1 MNRLAAAR
9 PVLTGTLLCV
19 GVALVAGEAFSGSS
33 SGPVA
38 PLGLILLFA
47 LAALHYGR
55 SVGLIGCLLSALVLA
70 WVYPP
75 FNSLEVADPE
85 LRANLAYMVIGGS
98 LFALFLPH
106 EPIWASKHDR
116 RNITRHS

>member
-1 MNRLAAAR
+1 MNRLAAVR

-19 GVALVAGEAFSGSS
+19 SVALVAGLALSGSS
-33 SGPVA
+33 SGSVA

-55 SVGLIGCLLSALVLA
+55 YVGLIGCLLSALVLA

-75 FNSLEVADPE
+75 VNSLAVADPE
-85 LRANLAYMVIGGS
+85 LRANLAYMVVGGA
-98 LFALFLPH
+98 LFALFLPS
-106 EPIWASKHDR
+106 EPIWSAKNNRH
-116 RNITRHS
+116 NATR